1 MANAKIHLTAIK
13 AAGRITGLTHRYLS
27 FTWRKLLSV
36 GSLFG
41 SQRLSIDDIRAIVQ
55 AEFGG
60 QGVLSQEEYNRRL
73 QVLTERIHALQETIA
88 ELKASG
94 RFNAQTVSL
103 SLDSINREEQFSADE
118 KNILATILKQN
129 IALQKPELAKKKAS

>member
-1 MANAKIHLTAIK
+1 MS
-13 AAGRITGLTHRYLS
+13 AGS
-27 FTWRKLLSV
+27 WFRKD
-36 GSLFG
+36 
-41 SQRLSIDDIRAIVQ
+41 RLSMDDIRAIIQ

-60 QGVLSQEEYNRRL
+60 QGALSQEEYNRRL

-94 RFNAQTVSL
+94 RFNARTVSM
-103 SLDSINREEQFSADE
+103 SLDSINREDQFSADE

-129 IALQKPELAKKKAS
+129 IALQKPELAKKNAS